1 MPSSSGWRRAATA
14 GSPIS
19 TRPRATGARGRRSS
33 ASRARSAAIRKRS
46 PARISSRSTSAPPAR
61 RPRRRCAGGSR
72 PSGMWPPGANRR
84 SSTRSAGARTSA
96 SRSFAPTSIRGWIGS
111 SSSPTATSPSR
122 SSLSPA
128 TSFRAWPARR
138 QRRARWPTAATRSSG
153 CWRPSR
159 GARRSAGPERD
170 FARGARYDDGH
181 LRAGGGNRR
190 AASARPGDRG
200 RGPCGEETVMKERLR
215 FSGVMPANVLPFTSD
230 LAIDEPA
237 YRRHLRWLADTRG
250 VTGIVA
256 NGHASEVSSLN
267 REERRRSLAIAL
279 DEVGGACPVI
289 AGVYS
294 DGTQDAAD
302 LARDARAAGA
312 AGVLVFPP
320 TLFMWGAQ
328 LKPDMVLRHY
338 SEIASRA
345 DLPIVV
351 FEYPPASGIGY
362 SPETLA
368 RLAEIP
374 QVVAVKDWSNEIV
387 AFEANLRAPGRPV
400 AMLSA
405 FTMSLMATFLLG
417 ADGAISGM
425 GSVTADLQAELF
437 EACGKGDLD
446 GARRINDRLA
456 PLVSVFYAPPFVDM
470 HNRMKEA
477 LVLLGRIPA
486 AHVRP
491 PLTPV
496 SSAEREAIR
505 GALVAAGLL

>member
-1 MPSSSGWRRAATA
+1 M
-14 GSPIS
+14 
-19 TRPRATGARGRRSS
+19 
-33 ASRARSAAIRKRS
+33 
-46 PARISSRSTSAPPAR
+46 
-61 RPRRRCAGGSR
+61 SR
-72 PSGMWPPGANRR
+72 P
-84 SSTRSAGARTSA
+84 
-96 SRSFAPTSIRGWIGS
+96 
-111 SSSPTATSPSR
+111 
-122 SSLSPA
+122 
-128 TSFRAWPARR
+128 
-138 QRRARWPTAATRSSG
+138 
-153 CWRPSR
+153 
-159 GARRSAGPERD
+159 
-170 FARGARYDDGH
+170 
-181 LRAGGGNRR
+181 
-190 AASARPGDRG
+190 
-200 RGPCGEETVMKERLR
+200 LR
-215 FSGVMPANVLPFTSD
+215 FSGVMPANVLPFTAD

-237 YRRHLRWLADTRG
+237 YRRHLRWLADARG

-267 REERRRSLAIAL
+267 REERKRSLAIAL

-294 DGTQDAAD
+294 DGTQEAVD

-312 AGVLVFPP
+312 AGVLIFPP

-328 LKPDMVLRHY
+328 LKPDMVLRHF
-338 SEIASRA
+338 SEIAAGA
-345 DLPIVV
+345 DLPILV

-368 RLAEIP
+368 TLAEIP

-387 AFEANLRAPGRPV
+387 AFEANLRALRATGRPV

-496 SSAEREAIR
+496 GGAEREAIR
-505 GALVAAGLL
+505 RALAASGLVAERR

>member
-1 MPSSSGWRRAATA
+1 MREP
-14 GSPIS
+14 
-19 TRPRATGARGRRSS
+19 
-33 ASRARSAAIRKRS
+33 
-46 PARISSRSTSAPPAR
+46 
-61 RPRRRCAGGSR
+61 
-72 PSGMWPPGANRR
+72 
-84 SSTRSAGARTSA
+84 
-96 SRSFAPTSIRGWIGS
+96 
-111 SSSPTATSPSR
+111 
-122 SSLSPA
+122 
-128 TSFRAWPARR
+128 
-138 QRRARWPTAATRSSG
+138 
-153 CWRPSR
+153 
-159 GARRSAGPERD
+159 
-170 FARGARYDDGH
+170 
-181 LRAGGGNRR
+181 
-190 AASARPGDRG
+190 
-200 RGPCGEETVMKERLR
+200 LR
-215 FSGVMPANVLPFTSD
+215 FSGVMPANILPFKAD
-230 LAIDEPA
+230 LSIDEPA

-256 NGHASEVSSLN
+256 NGHASEVSSLD

-279 DEVGGACPVI
+279 DEVAGACPVI

-294 DGTQDAAD
+294 DGTAEAVA
-302 LARDARAAGA
+302 LARDAKAAGA
-312 AGVLVFPP
+312 AGVLLFPP

-328 LKPDMVLRHY
+328 GKPDMVLRHV
-338 SEIASRA
+338 SEVAAGA

-362 SPETLA
+362 APETLA

-374 QVVAVKDWSNEIV
+374 QVAGVKDWSNEIV
-387 AFEANLRAPGRPV
+387 AFERNLRALRATGRPV

-437 EACGKGDLD
+437 EACAKGDLD
-446 GARRINDRLA
+446 GARRLNDRLD
-456 PLVSVFYAPPFVDM
+456 PLVRVFYAPPFVDM

-496 SSAEREAIR
+496 SAAERDAIR
-505 GALVAAGLL
+505 RALVASGLLPG